1 MPDIKM
7 PPRRPAPKG
16 RPMQS
21 ESKQPKPPFKLP
33 SPLVTTFLIVTLL
46 AAAII
51 LAQCLKGDKVKNIM
65 GLFET
70 QPPEYD
76 QSATEHLAKP
86 ITGMVYAKFDDNTK
100 KLSID
105 SANGI
110 LIDLNTNKVIAHKGG
125 NDRIY
130 PASMTKIMTLIVA
143 YENSPDLNATFT
155 MTQKIADDA
164 YQAGASV
171 AGFMPGEKVP
181 VIDLLYGTALPSGAD
196 ATSALAEMVAGSE
209 EGFARLMNDKVK
221 QLGLQG
227 THFVTAS
234 GLHDDD
240 HYSTCHDMAKILEYA
255 ISIPKLREIL
265 STYTYTTTPTHEH
278 PEGIML
284 FNTMN
289 TSMNN
294 TGLSPK
300 AGNVYVQGGKTGF
313 TNEAHYCLASFAAY
327 CSKEDAGTAKPQ
339 FILVTAGGIGA
350 NAHVIDTVKAYKNN
364 T

>member
-1 MPDIKM
+1 MQK
-7 PPRRPAPKG
+7 RKKPA
-16 RPMQS
+16 
-21 ESKQPKPPFKLP
+21 KPPFKLP
-33 SPLVTTFLIVTLL
+33 SPLVTTFLIVSLL
-46 AAAII
+46 AVAII
-51 LAQCLKGDKVKNIM
+51 IGQFLKGDKARNIM

-70 QPPEYD
+70 DTPEYNTD
-76 QSATEHLAKP
+76 ATAELVNP

-100 KLSID
+100 TLNID

-110 LIDLNTNKVIAHKGG
+110 LIDLNTNKVVAHKGG
-125 NDRIY
+125 NARIY

-155 MTQKIADDA
+155 MTQEICDA
-164 YQAGASV
+164 AYIAGASV
-171 AGFMPGEKVP
+171 AGFMPGEKIP

-196 ATSALAEMVAGSE
+196 ATSGLAEMIAGSE
-209 EGFARLMNDKVK
+209 EAFSKLMNDKVK
-221 QLGLQG
+221 QLGLEN

-234 GLHDDD
+234 GLHDND

-265 STYTYTTTPTHEH
+265 STYTYTTKPTPQHS
-278 PEGIML
+278 EGIML

-294 TGLSPK
+294 AGISTD
-300 AGNVYVQGGKTGF
+300 AGNVCVQGGKTGF

-327 CSKEDAGTAKPQ
+327 CEKENAADAKPQ

-350 NAHVIDTVKAYKNN
+350 NAHVIDTVKVYKAY